1 LERIEQ
7 KAVLQRGCLDSCHVG
22 TVIMM
27 MMENNDTF
35 DYLDGVDGGGYFNE
49 DPVGLLFNGI
59 FEVGV
64 TFVVTS
70 VCRVKVMH
78 NKY

>member
-1 LERIEQ
+1 
-7 KAVLQRGCLDSCHVG
+7 
-22 TVIMM
+22 MM